1 MALSHTPA
9 SPSFMSIPTELR
21 RKILSL
27 ACTHDETIMPQ
38 QFAPGSATFSLQA
51 GPAAPWGTG
60 YCPALTRKDGA
71 IPKALSAFDI
81 TRTCRTIHDMI
92 EEDNMFYSN
101 NEFEF
106 IGTQDLLD
114 YLVALPSQRRNAIR
128 SIRVK
133 YDYLR
138 VPVSAFTML
147 AVCYRLENLTPD
159 ISGMTNFF
167 DPDVTDFSHAPG
179 YAQMMTLRGLKSFKL
194 FYANKGWT
202 LIDDI
207 LARIQGAWVSD
218 NESESEK
225 ALLRL
230 LQQLEHNIGQVLS
243 KPRPTSSLISA
254 GELEMAM
261 NQAGVGVWGDT
272 INNALTYPSQANS
285 GLSLQY
291 QYNMIQ
297 GVNSAA
303 NPIEQPPLSET
314 KEWQVLDRTYLASW
328 DV

>member
-1 MALSHTPA
+1 
-9 SPSFMSIPTELR
+9 
-21 RKILSL
+21 
-27 ACTHDETIMPQ
+27 MPQ
-38 QFAPGSATFSLQA
+38 QFAPESATFSLQA
-51 GPAAPWGTG
+51 GRAAPWGTG

-71 IPKALSAFDI
+71 LPKALSAFDI
-81 TRTCRTIHDMI
+81 ARTCRTIHDMI
-92 EEDNMFYSN
+92 EEDNMFYTK

-106 IGTQDLLD
+106 ISTQDLLN
-114 YLVALPSQRRNAIR
+114 YLVALPSRRRNAIR

-138 VPVSAFTML
+138 VPVSAFTIL
-147 AVCYRLENLTPD
+147 AVCYRLESLSLD

-167 DPDVTDFSHAPG
+167 DPDGTDFSHAPG
-179 YAQMMTLRGLKSFKL
+179 YAQMMTLRGLKSFKFL
-194 FYANKGWT
+194 YGKNGWT

-207 LARIQGAWVSD
+207 LARIPHAWVSE

-230 LQQLEHNIGQVLS
+230 LQQLEYKIGQVLS

-254 GELEMAM
+254 GELEMVM

-272 INNALTYPSQANS
+272 INNALTSASQANS
-285 GLSLQY
+285 GLSLQH

-297 GVNSAA
+297 GFNSAA
-303 NPIEQPPLSET
+303 NPVEQPPLSET
-314 KEWQVLDRTYLASW
+314 EEWQVLDRTYLASW